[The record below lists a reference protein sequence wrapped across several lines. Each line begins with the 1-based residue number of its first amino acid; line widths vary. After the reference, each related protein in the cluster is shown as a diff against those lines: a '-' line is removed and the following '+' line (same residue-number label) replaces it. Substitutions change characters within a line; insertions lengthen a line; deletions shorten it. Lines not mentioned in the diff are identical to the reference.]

1 MQILSNSA
9 GQVEWGLVLAIVFIV
24 IGVGNLVTLYTLA
37 RYLRRRERDK
47 QRHSEKAAGRD
58 RGQGDGRR

>member
-1 MQILSNSA
+1 
-9 GQVEWGLVLAIVFIV
+9 VEWGLVLAIVFIV